1 MNFVLSF
8 NLASTIHFY
17 TEVSAKYEMVNK
29 EKIIIRV
36 KCSFIQKVQVA
47 VLFLFCADVHI
58 AVTSENTKN
67 ALVLQRRCLL
77 LLLSVGYLHSCPVI
91 CCQREAI
98 LR

>member
-1 MNFVLSF
+1 VNFVLNF

-29 EKIIIRV
+29 EKNIIRV
-36 KCSFIQKVQVA
+36 KFSFIQKLQVA

-58 AVTSENTKN
+58 AATSENTKN

-77 LLLSVGYLHSCPVI
+77 LLLYIRRLFACLSRDLLPT
-91 CCQREAI
+91 
-98 LR
+98 